1 MVSSVDLNRRL
12 RRVRLWARRDIVR
25 LLLAAIA
32 VHTFAVLL
40 VFWRYAFAP
49 NTVSDPGD
57 PLLLIWIME
66 WVQRAL
72 LSSPA
77 TLFDAPMFHP
87 FTSTLAYSDPLIPQ
101 ALVALPLRS
110 LGLGPVSAYNVVY
123 LGGIVA
129 AGVLTTLLFYELT
142 GDRMAALVGGLVATF
157 PNARL
162 FHLAHMQVQVTFFW
176 PLALL
181 LVHRTLR
188 HPDVRVSGALAL
200 TLAVTPLASLYH
212 GLYMALLLPPFSL
225 ALWISKRPRLVSRL
239 LHLAGA
245 TAAAGLLLVPFGRIY
260 SRSLGHLGQSRSQR
274 LWSQLSDYLG
284 ISQLADVGRWLPSGS
299 VLREAASQWVGA
311 GAAWLLPIALAGI
324 GVEALRR
331 HGRVRASTGLPQ
343 WARDCLPY
351 AILGSLAIALSLGPR
366 VRWRGHDLVANPL
379 SAVTHLPAV
388 REIRNFQRLAF
399 VVGLAGGA
407 LVAFGLAEAV
417 RRRHRRLAFCGG
429 AFACVTTLLP
439 SFSTSLPAYRPPRP
453 EQLPAVYQW
462 LSKQP
467 EPLVLYEL
475 PLPRHGEPMEYLWA
489 AAIHRKRLIHGFSG
503 YLPLTDLALRV
514 ETLGAHRPD
523 FWRAIALLGATH
535 LVVHT
540 NQLSALQGGAEIL
553 AELREFA
560 GIWRIASFA
569 DAEVYLVPPAASDP
583 IPAVS
588 STQQPLLSAGA
599 AALDAERGCLTV
611 GPNTTPLLLYVPG
624 NPTITG
630 VRFHAETP
638 LGQIDDALWIERSA
652 DLSAFR
658 TAPHGP
664 LLSTS
669 LSAYVLAPTPMLW
682 TRALLAGENGSFL
695 RVSTRNRSSFRVCD
709 VEIDSQ
715 RNAALATLPRH
726 DLRVSASRAQD
737 LAALAIDGDPTTR
750 WASQRPQSGDE
761 WLELEL
767 RSEHEIDA
775 VLLDL
780 GHAESDYGRKLALD
794 CGATSASLE
803 PGSEL
808 DGRAILFERPRRT
821 QVLAMAPARRC
832 RTLRIRQT
840 GADPDNHWSIA
851 ELSVFGRL

>member
-1 MVSSVDLNRRL
+1 MVSSVDLKRRL
-12 RRVRLWARRDIVR
+12 RRIRLWARRDVVG
-25 LLLAAIA
+25 LLAAGIA

-40 VFWRYAFAP
+40 VFWRYAFTP

-87 FTSTLAYSDPLIPQ
+87 FTRTLAYSDPLIPQ
-101 ALVALPLRS
+101 ALAALPLRA

-142 GDRMAALVGGLVATF
+142 GDRMAAIVGGLVATF

-162 FHLAHMQVQVTFFW
+162 FHLAHMQLQVTLFW
-176 PLALL
+176 PLVLL

-188 HPDVRVSGALAL
+188 QPDVRISGALAL
-200 TLAVTPLASLYH
+200 TLAATPLASLYH
-212 GLYMALLLPPFSL
+212 GLYMALLIPPFAL
-225 ALWISKRPRLVSRL
+225 ALWIGKRPRFAVPL

-245 TAAAGLLLVPFGRIY
+245 AAAASLLLVPFGRIY
-260 SRSLGHLGQSRSQR
+260 VRSLGHLGQSRNQR

-284 ISQLADVGRWLPSGS
+284 ISQLADVGRWLPSAS
-299 VLREAASQWVGA
+299 ILREAASQWVGG
-311 GAAWLLPIALAGI
+311 GAAWLLPIALTGI
-324 GVEALRR
+324 GIEALRR

-351 AILGSLAIALSLGPR
+351 AILGCLAIALSLGPR
-366 VRWRGHDLVANPL
+366 VRWRGHDLVTNPL

-417 RRRHRRLAFCGG
+417 RRKRRRLALCGG

-439 SFSTSLPAYRPPRP
+439 SFSTSLPAYRPPPAER
-453 EQLPAVYQW
+453 LPAVYQW

-523 FWRAIALLGATH
+523 FWRALALLGATH

-540 NQLSALQGGAEIL
+540 EQLSALQGGATTL

-560 GIWRIASFA
+560 GVWRIASFD
-569 DAEVYLVPPAASDP
+569 DAEVYLVPSAAGDP
-583 IPAVS
+583 IPADS
-588 STQQPLLSAGA
+588 SRLQPLLSSGA
-599 AALDAERGCLTV
+599 AALDGERRCLTI
-611 GPNTTPLLLYVPG
+611 GPNTTPLLLYATGSSV
-624 NPTITG
+624 ITG
-630 VRFHAETP
+630 VSFHAETP
-638 LGQIDDALWIERSA
+638 LGQIDDALLIERSA
-652 DLSAFR
+652 DLSTFQA
-658 TAPHGP
+658 APHRP

-669 LSAYVLAPTPMLW
+669 LSAYVRAPTPTLW
-682 TRALLAGENGSFL
+682 ARALVAGENGAFL
-695 RVSTRNRSSFRVCD
+695 RVSTRNRSSFRICD
-709 VEIDSQ
+709 VEIDFQ
-715 RNAALATLPRH
+715 HNAAVAALSRR
-726 DLRVSASRAQD
+726 DLRVSASRAQE
-737 LAALAIDGDPTTR
+737 LVALAIDGDPTTR
-750 WASQRPQSGDE
+750 WVSQRPQSGDE

-767 RSEHEIDA
+767 QSEIEIEA

-780 GHAESDYGRKLALD
+780 GQAESDYGRKLVLD
-794 CGATSASLE
+794 CGATSAALE
-803 PGSEL
+803 PGPEL
-808 DGRAILFERPRRT
+808 DGRGILFERPRLT
-821 QVLAMAPARRC
+821 QVLAMAPGRRC
-832 RTLRIRQT
+832 RKLRIRQT
-840 GADPDNHWSIA
+840 GTDPDSHWSIA